1 MVSNFNEFMDE
12 FNVHTSTSN
21 SNPHKANSKQ
31 IWGLDNVENTSDA
44 AKPVTTAL
52 QKERDKKVNVVD
64 IYNSTIDDSTKD
76 ITNLPFAKCE
86 QNV

>member
-1 MVSNFNEFMDE
+1 MDSNFNEFMDE

-21 SNPHKANSKQ
+21 SNPHK
-31 IWGLDNVENTSDA
+31 
-44 AKPVTTAL
+44 
-52 QKERDKKVNVVD
+52 VNVVG